1 MRSWFQALALG
12 AALAA
17 GFASAADAQAPSSLD
32 RILKEK
38 KIRITA
44 EVTSPPFGIL
54 DQSGQPDGSEIAT
67 ARQLAKDLG
76 VELELVQVTAPQ
88 RIPALLAGRA
98 DVAISSLSITVDR
111 AKTVAFANPHGALSI
126 VIAAP
131 ASQSISSAAD
141 LAGKRVGITRAT
153 LEEAEVPKIA
163 PKEARLVF
171 FDDIAA
177 TIQALLSGQVD
188 AVGMSAFAAKSIAD
202 RNPDRKIESKFTVKT
217 AYYAA
222 ALRPGEN
229 ELLRFINTWVF
240 LRTQDGTL
248 AQIYEKYTGVKLVP
262 LPTF

>member
-1 MRSWFQALALG
+1 MKRWIQAIAIGGMLATG
-12 AALAA
+12 V
-17 GFASAADAQAPSSLD
+17 ASAAIAQNPSSLD

-54 DQSGQPDGSEIAT
+54 DQAGQPDGSEIAT

-76 VELELVQVTAPQ
+76 VELDLVQVTSPQ

-131 ASQSISSAAD
+131 EAQQIKSAAD
-141 LAGKRVGITRAT
+141 PAGKRVGITRAT
-153 LEEAEVPKIA
+153 LEEAEVPKVA
-163 PKEARLVF
+163 SKEAKIVF

-188 AVGMSAFAAKSIAD
+188 AVGMSAFAAKSIAE

-222 ALRPGEN
+222 AVRPGEN
-229 ELLRFINTWVF
+229 ELLRFLNTWVF
-240 LRTQDGTL
+240 LRSQDGTL
-248 AQIYEKYTGVKLVP
+248 AEIYEKYTGVKLVP
-262 LPTF
+262 LPSF